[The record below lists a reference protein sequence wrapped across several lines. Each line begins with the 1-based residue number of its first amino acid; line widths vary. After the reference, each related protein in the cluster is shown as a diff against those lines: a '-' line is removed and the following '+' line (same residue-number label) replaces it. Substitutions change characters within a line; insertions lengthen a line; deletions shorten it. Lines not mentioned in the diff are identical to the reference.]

1 MPSWKRPDSVP
12 HPKVWRRAVGRKP
25 VDGKVPS
32 FVIQDVPEDREE
44 ELVDFM
50 EEHFMHNEPLCKC
63 LNINSDSPSVKD
75 KRGLWEEMLAQRI
88 AVVAFLEDDGPRPRI
103 AGANMLGVV
112 TRAEKSV
119 KHEHQGAVIKKI
131 INLLDYLDSLADPF
145 KKYGVEEYITA
156 MGLSVAKEFQGQ
168 GLGKELLKARFDVG
182 RAVGVKLTVTA
193 FIAIESQVLATREG
207 FEQLARIDYKD
218 YKVDGKEVFP
228 GITSKCAIL
237 MAKRIE

>member
-1 MPSWKRPDSVP
+1 MTSWKRPDSVP

-44 ELVDFM
+44 ELVQFM
-50 EEHFMHNEPLCKC
+50 VENFVRNEPLSRC
-63 LNINSDSPSVKD
+63 LNSSNDPVSIKELREQWV
-75 KRGLWEEMLAQRI
+75 E
-88 AVVAFLEDDGPRPRI
+88 VVAQKITIAAFLKEDGPRPRLVGCNLI
-103 AGANMLGVV
+103 GVV
-112 TRAEKSV
+112 TRADKN
-119 KHEHQGAVIKKI
+119 IKNEFKGETASKI
-131 INLLDYLDSLADPF
+131 MKLLDYLDSLADPF
-145 KKYGVEEYITA
+145 EKYGVEEYIAA

-193 FIAIESQVLATREG
+193 FTAIESQVLATREG
-207 FEQLARIDYKD
+207 FEELARIDYKD

-237 MAKRIE
+237 MAKRI

>member
-1 MPSWKRPDSVP
+1 MTSWKRPDSVP

-44 ELVDFM
+44 ELVQFM
-50 EEHFMHNEPLCKC
+50 VENFVRNEPLSRC
-63 LNINSDSPSVKD
+63 LNSSNDPFKGETAS
-75 KRGLWEEMLAQRI
+75 
-88 AVVAFLEDDGPRPRI
+88 
-103 AGANMLGVV
+103 
-112 TRAEKSV
+112 
-119 KHEHQGAVIKKI
+119 KI
-131 INLLDYLDSLADPF
+131 MKLLDYLDSLADPF
-145 KKYGVEEYITA
+145 EKYGVEEYIAA

-193 FIAIESQVLATREG
+193 FTAIESQVLATREG
-207 FEQLARIDYKD
+207 FEELARIDYKD

-237 MAKRIE
+237 MAKRI

>member
-1 MPSWKRPDSVP
+1 MTSWKRPDSVP

-63 LNINSDSPSVKD
+63 LNINSDSASVKD
-75 KRGLWEEMLAQRI
+75 LRGLWEEMLAQRI

-119 KHEHQGAVIKKI
+119 KHEYEGVVMKSVVK
-131 INLLDYLDSLADPF
+131 LLDDLDSLADPF
-145 KKYGVEEYITA
+145 EKYGVEEYIAA

-168 GLGKELLKARFDVG
+168 GLGKEILKARFDVG

-193 FIAIESQVLATREG
+193 FTAIESQVLATREG
-207 FEQLARIDYKD
+207 FEKLARIDYKD
-218 YKVDGKEVFP
+218 YRVDGNEVFP
-228 GITSKCAIL
+228 GITSKCVIL
-237 MAKRIE
+237 MAKRIG